1 MRKSRQLL
9 YQAETLK
16 TELLNT
22 PINRLGLRIKGT
34 IFEQAIATVRAE
46 LRKKGITKLEPEF
59 YLSTGYGCI
68 TASPIIALGFY
79 DCSDILK
86 EVNRELRGWYYSEA
100 DVYNLLRHEIGH
112 AFCYAY
118 ELYRRPEF
126 CELFQVEGDFFKTYP
141 KGDDYDYNPRSKS
154 YVNPSGD
161 HYAQKH
167 PDEDFAETFQVW
179 LMPRS
184 GWKRKYRHK
193 PTALRKIEYVAR
205 VVEELGAQPPV
216 VVNYPD
222 WKDESVEDMKK
233 SVAEFMGADPD
244 HYRRNASGYV
254 DPDIQALFRSEPRGI
269 SRRDLRKG
277 FVRAE
282 AWLRSQKLPLINRIS
297 YWTGV
302 DAIVVRDLAEKLIHR
317 ARALDLWTEREGG
330 DRKLIEV
337 TSYMTALCA
346 NYKAT
351 GRYFSD

>member
-1 MRKSRQLL
+1 MRNSRQQL

-16 TELLNT
+16 TEVLNT
-22 PINRLGLRIKGT
+22 PVNRLGLRIKGT
-34 IFEQAIATVRAE
+34 IFEQAIPTVMAE
-46 LRKKGITKLEPEF
+46 LRESGITKLDPVF
-59 YLSTGYGCI
+59 YLSNGYGCI
-68 TASPIIALGFY
+68 AGSPIIALGFY
-79 DCSDILK
+79 DCNDILK
-86 EVNRELRGWYYSEA
+86 DVNRELRGWYYTEA
-100 DVYNLLRHEIGH
+100 DVYNLLRHEAGH

-118 ELYRRPEF
+118 KLYRQPEF
-126 CELFQVEGDFFKTYP
+126 RELFDVEGNFFNTYP
-141 KGDDYDYNPRSKS
+141 DGDTYDYNPWSKS

-184 GWKRKYRHK
+184 GWKRKYRYK
-193 PTALRKIEYVAR
+193 PTAKRKIQYVAR
-205 VVEELGAQPPV
+205 IVEELGAQPPLAIT
-216 VVNYPD
+216 NLNWMYE
-222 WKDESVEDMKK
+222 KVEDMKMT
-233 SVAEFMGADPD
+233 VAEFMGADPD
-244 HYRRNASGYV
+244 HYRLTASGYV
-254 DPDIQALFRSEPRGI
+254 DPDVQALFRPEPRGI
-269 SRRDLRKG
+269 TRRELRKG

-282 AWLRSQKLPLINRIS
+282 AWLRSQKLALINRIS

-351 GRYFSD
+351 GSYLAG